1 MDIIEKAK
9 KDGLVFDGAMG
20 TMLIREGL
28 IGGKASELW
37 ILEKPEV
44 VAKVHKSYFDAGS
57 DVVTTN
63 TFGGSPIKLSKVGLG
78 DNVEEINITAVKL
91 VKESAGEGK
100 YVAGDIGPMGEMLKP
115 FGTIFSFEEAVDCF
129 AEQAEYLS
137 KAGADL
143 FIIESMFDINESL
156 AAIKGAQSVSSLP
169 IFATLTFEQ
178 NPTGFATLMGNKVED
193 SMKTLID
200 AGAEA
205 VGANCSIGS
214 DTMIVLA
221 REIRESID
229 SPVIIQPNAGI
240 PETKGTEVVYPE
252 DEEFFSD
259 NISSIKKLGV
269 EIVGGCCGT
278 TPEYIR
284 GIVSK
289 ISQQTISNRKLEIA
303 KSKLCKN

>member
-28 IGGKASELW
+28 TGGKASELW

-57 DVVTTN
+57 DVVISN

-78 DNVEEINITAVKL
+78 NNVEEINITAVKL

-100 YVAGDIGPMGEMLKP
+100 YVAGDIGPMGEMLTP
-115 FGTIFSFEEAVDCF
+115 LGPVSFEEAADCF

-143 FIIESMFDINESL
+143 FIIETMFDINESL

-214 DTMIVLA
+214 DIMIALA

-240 PETKGTEVVYPE
+240 PETNGTEIVHPE
-252 DEEFFSD
+252 DEEYFSD

-284 GIVSK
+284 RIVEK
-289 ISQQTISNRKLEIA
+289 IH
-303 KSKLCKN
+303 